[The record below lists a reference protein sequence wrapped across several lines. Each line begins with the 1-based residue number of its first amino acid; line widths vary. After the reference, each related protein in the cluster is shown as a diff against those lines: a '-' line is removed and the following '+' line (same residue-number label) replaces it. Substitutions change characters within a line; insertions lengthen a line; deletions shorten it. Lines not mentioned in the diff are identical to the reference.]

1 MAVRPTDVSELSAV
15 DMVAWYTTTLTKH
28 PPFKGHLFGS
38 LQLQGLG
45 GVAFSGGVFCLRMV
59 LLCPSMT
66 LIRLILSKS
75 FLNLWLGGK
84 HFSIRFRNSLP
95 MFVHFY

>member
-45 GVAFSGGVFCLRMV
+45 VLHFQVACSVLEWFC
-59 LLCPSMT
+59 C
-66 LIRLILSKS
+66 
-75 FLNLWLGGK
+75 
-84 HFSIRFRNSLP
+84 
-95 MFVHFY
+95 VHQ